1 LKLKICVVSR
11 SNLSYTFNAPDYFEP
26 NPAQNLVKQIQ
37 ASWSAFAAT
46 GNPNNEFIPHWGKYY
61 VNNRQT
67 MELNSNGCICH
78 KDLNIQNLNSLRYVY
93 EN

>member
-1 LKLKICVVSR
+1 MVSR

-37 ASWSAFAAT
+37 ASWSAFAAA